1 MTMDRRQ
8 SFSMLAAAS
17 LSGCSFYYGRKVTD
31 REIPMAEE
39 VGTLRHTLTDVNAL
53 RMHSLTSIGPV
64 SSDAPVIVL
73 VHGVRSLRPLYDPDS
88 SGANW

>member
-1 MTMDRRQ
+1 
-8 SFSMLAAAS
+8 
-17 LSGCSFYYGRKVTD
+17 
-31 REIPMAEE
+31 MAEE